1 MSVYVDEL
9 QEYPESMIKPAARR
23 YGNRWCHLTA
33 DSTREL
39 FDMACKLRLSPN
51 YIQRSS
57 SGVVHFDLVPSKRA
71 LAIKLGAIE
80 ISAQEMVK
88 MEWQKKSR

>member
-9 QEYPESMIKPAARR
+9 QEYPESMIKPVARR
-23 YGNRWCHLTA
+23 YGNRWCHLVA

-39 FDMACKLRLSPN
+39 FDMARKLRLSPN

-57 SGVVHFDLVPSKRA
+57 SGVVHFDLVPSKRK

-80 ISAQEMVK
+80 IKSAEMIEIERRK
-88 MEWQKKSR
+88 RG